1 MVALYSFDFRPAAPF
16 GGSACVGR
24 RVRPFSGLPWL
35 FEAGVM
41 MELDN
46 AKDVEIR
53 FRVPAWLKQDFLDMC
68 RRLDVPASYLLRRFV
83 RTTLASR
90 SIDDGFQIHL
100 PKATECPRCA
110 CSDLA
115 DVEGGFM
122 RCLECRLVWLS

>member
-1 MVALYSFDFRPAAPF
+1 MFRPVSRLPWAF
-16 GGSACVGR
+16 GGCA
-24 RVRPFSGLPWL
+24 
-35 FEAGVM
+35 M

-46 AKDVEIR
+46 VKDVEIR

-90 SIDDGFQIHL
+90 SIDDGFQIHQ

-110 CSDLA
+110 CSDLSDA
-115 DVEGGFM
+115 EGGFLV
-122 RCLECRLVWLS
+122 CSECRLVWLP